1 MAKESDMT
9 ENQIATL
16 TRLSMILEAGQ
27 AENGIDLARQATY
40 AEALRALLARQP
52 AAIDKQE
59 AVAYRDF
66 GRLAQYFDDIGDPH
80 GANVIRTYRDN
91 LYAAPLANEASK
103 PAPSVEQDERG
114 ALNADVRAFLENLA
128 EAGSE
133 PLNSVAAYR
142 DKESRLHFMVEVRN
156 GARALL
162 ACAASTS
169 ANVAQGAE
177 LTDEQINRKGDLYG
191 SYNAAEGYWSFSPKE
206 FIDCVRAL
214 LAYQVANVAQGAEVV
229 AWLHVL
235 HMEGDQT
242 DEIVTPNDDDP
253 FGIRGED
260 YDPSYWVTSEP
271 LCRLTAAALTAAQSA
286 SGDKS

>member
-169 ANVAQGAE
+169 ANVAQGWKLVPIEPTTAMVDA
-177 LTDEQINRKGDLYG
+177 LWDGLPKGFAFSNCTPTG
-191 SYNAAEGYWSFSPKE
+191 VVASIIAAAPAQSS
-206 FIDCVRAL
+206 
-214 LAYQVANVAQGAEVV
+214 NVAQDAEACELCKGV
-229 AWLHVL
+229 
-235 HMEGDQT
+235 GQ
-242 DEIVTPNDDDP
+242 I
-253 FGIRGED
+253 GIPGQRCFACDG
-260 YDPSYWVTSEP
+260 SGKSKF
-271 LCRLTAAALTAAQSA
+271 AAMAAAQSA